1 MIRSALLMA
10 TFTALFG
17 LSSAHAEVL
26 PDSYI
31 EGYARG
37 VLESQP
43 GSRST
48 VLAVSDGVLYLNA
61 ELTLEERE
69 QIEREVARIPG
80 VASVRWTKKDELA
93 LPEVAVVGANGDRD
107 LGRGFEL
114 VPTESVFE
122 PLVADPRW
130 PRFSLSHLN
139 YRRNADLE
147 NNGEELDRVAEVN
160 LGGTLPIAQWDAPM
174 EGRFE
179 FAIQGNVD
187 SIFDIEASNQDLVS
201 SDFFAGFPIFARWGG
216 LSLMLRPYH
225 ISSHIGDEFLLRDR
239 ADRVDLS
246 LEAVDSLI
254 SIDFAEWFRI
264 YGGAGILVHRDPD
277 TIDRRSLQAGIEL
290 GSPWA
295 LFGVMRPVAYLDV
308 KRTEENDWRS
318 DYSGKVGFAFENPR
332 FLRGRRLEL
341 LAEYYNGFSPNGQ
354 FFDQRL
360 EYLGGGLH
368 FYF

>member
-1 MIRSALLMA
+1 VIRSTLLISSFA
-10 TFTALFG
+10 VVLAASTAR
-17 LSSAHAEVL
+17 AEVL
-26 PDSYI
+26 PDPYV

-43 GSRST
+43 GARAT
-48 VLAVSDGVLYLNA
+48 VLGVNNGVLYLDA
-61 ELTLEERE
+61 ELTLDQRER
-69 QIEREVARIPG
+69 IEDQVSRIPG
-80 VASVRWTKKDELA
+80 VVSVRWTQKDDPVLA
-93 LPEVAVVGANGDRD
+93 DVSANGVGGDRD
-107 LGRGFEL
+107 LGTGFDV
-114 VPTESVFE
+114 VPSESLFE

-130 PRFSLSHLN
+130 PRFSVSHLN
-139 YRRNADLE
+139 YRRNANLSNE
-147 NNGEELDRVAEVN
+147 GEELDRVGEVN
-160 LGGTLPIAQWDAPM
+160 LGGTLPIFQWDAPM

-201 SDFFAGFPIFARWGG
+201 SDFFAGFPLFARWGG

-225 ISSHIGDEFLLRDR
+225 LSSHIGDEFLLRDR
-239 ADRVDLS
+239 AERVDLS
-246 LEAVDSLI
+246 LEGVDTLI

-264 YGGAGILVHRDPD
+264 YGGGGILINRDPD
-277 TIDRRSLQAGIEL
+277 TIDRRSVQAGIEL
-290 GSPWA
+290 ASPWTF
-295 LFGVMRPVAYLDV
+295 FGMRPVTYLDA
-308 KRTEENDWRS
+308 KRTEENDWRT
-318 DYSGKVGFAFENPR
+318 DYSAKAGFAFENPR

-354 FFDQRL
+354 FFDERL